1 MINCGVHE
9 DFYSLRCWSLL
20 NGSSSTSGGGGITGR
35 SSSRGGSGSGRGR
48 GSGKESGRS
57 CTVAVVLVVLLIVVV
72 PGVGVLS
79 TAFLTRASYMHVTLS
94 PFLKRSLT
102 S

>member
-1 MINCGVHE
+1 MVAA
-9 DFYSLRCWSLL
+9 
-20 NGSSSTSGGGGITGR
+20 
-35 SSSRGGSGSGRGR
+35 
-48 GSGKESGRS
+48 
-57 CTVAVVLVVLLIVVV
+57 VAVVVAVVVEVGVVVKKVEGVVQLQWCWSCSV